1 MGDNTFDIQLK
12 FQGHYDENL
21 LNLKIPRKL
30 IKDNNN
36 LLKINLIG
44 NPSAVNPKTG
54 NTETTCVWE
63 RALAYSKNMKEV
75 VGPIVYE

>member
-1 MGDNTFDIQLK
+1 MGDNSFDIELK

-21 LNLKIPRKL
+21 MKMKIPRKL

-44 NPSAVNPKTG
+44 NPSSVNQKSG
-54 NTETTCVWE
+54 NTETIWE
-63 RALAYSKNMKEV
+63 RVLAYSKNMKEV
-75 VGPIVYE
+75 IGPIVYE